1 VIFRISRQFQN
12 GTKKQRNKENRF
24 IGILKRIGLIKEQEE
39 TEVKRQAEIIDRK
52 LHGLIN
58 SLRRRV

>member
-1 VIFRISRQFQN
+1 ME
-12 GTKKQRNKENRF
+12 QRNKENRF